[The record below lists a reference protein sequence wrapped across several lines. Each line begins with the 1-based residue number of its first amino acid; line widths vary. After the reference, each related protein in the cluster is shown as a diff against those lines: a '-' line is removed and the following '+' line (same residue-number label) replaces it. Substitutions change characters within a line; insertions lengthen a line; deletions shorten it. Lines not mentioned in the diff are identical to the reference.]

1 MKPLAQKLAPRL
13 AVLLGLLA
21 WAQTAQAHPHVFIDT
36 GLEVI
41 FDDQHR
47 ATGVRISWSYDD
59 LTSLQIITDKG
70 LDPDFDGNLTPEET
84 AQLNGFDM
92 HWDAGYPGDT
102 YASMAGQP
110 LPLSGPS
117 DWTVAY
123 KDAKILSTHLRTFA
137 EPIVLTSPLLIQVY
151 DPTLYVGY
159 YLKLGTTV
167 TNAPECSARVILPD
181 LDAARAKLD
190 AAIAALPQDAEAA
203 YPALGADF
211 AEAMEVTC
219 PTA

>member
-1 MKPLAQKLAPRL
+1 MKPLILA
-13 AVLLGLLA
+13 ATLLCG
-21 WAQTAQAHPHVFIDT
+21 AQTAQAHPHVFIDT
-36 GLEVI
+36 GLELI
-41 FDDQHR
+41 FDTQHR
-47 ATGVRISWSYDD
+47 ATGLRITWSYDD

-102 YASMAGQP
+102 YASITGQP

-123 KDAKILSTHLRTFA
+123 KDAKILSTHYRSFA
-137 EPIVLTSPLLIQVY
+137 QPVETTQPLLIQVY
-151 DPTLYVGY
+151 DPTLYVAY
-159 YLKLGTTV
+159 DLKLGTTL
-167 TNAPECSARVILPD
+167 TNAADCTARTLLPD

-203 YPALGADF
+203 YPELGADF

-219 PTA
+219 PPPS

>member
-1 MKPLAQKLAPRL
+1 MKPLILAM
-13 AVLLGLLA
+13 ALLS
-21 WAQTAQAHPHVFIDT
+21 WSQTALAHPHVFIDT
-36 GLEVI
+36 GLELI

-47 ATGVRISWSYDD
+47 ATGLRITWSYDD

-70 LDPDFDGNLTPEET
+70 LDPDFDGNLTPDET
-84 AQLNGFDM
+84 AQLAGFDM
-92 HWDAGYPGDT
+92 HWEAGYPGDT
-102 YASMAGQP
+102 YASMADQP

-123 KDAKILSTHLRTFA
+123 KDAKILSTHYRSFA
-137 EPIVLTSPLLIQVY
+137 QPVEITQPVLVQVY

-159 YLKLGTTV
+159 YLKLGTTLSNGADC
-167 TNAPECSARVILPD
+167 TARTLLPD

-203 YPALGADF
+203 YPELGADF

-219 PTA
+219 PRPS

>member
-1 MKPLAQKLAPRL
+1 MNPLAQRL
-13 AVLLGLLA
+13 ALTFGVLGC
-21 WAQTAQAHPHVFIDT
+21 AQTAQAHPHVFIDT

-41 FDDQHR
+41 FDDQQR
-47 ATGVRISWSYDD
+47 ATGLRITWSYDD

-70 LDPDFDGNLTPEET
+70 LDPDFDGTLTPEET

-110 LPLSGPS
+110 LALSGPA
-117 DWTVAY
+117 DWTVDY
-123 KDAKILSTHLRTFA
+123 KEAKIQSTHLRSFA
-137 EPIVLTSPLLIQVY
+137 QPIALTQPLLVQVY

-159 YLKLGTTV
+159 YLKLGATV
-167 TNAPECSARVILPD
+167 TNAPECSARIVLPD
-181 LDAARAKLD
+181 LDAARTKLD

-219 PTA
+219 LTP